1 MAAPLWRSYALRSD
15 QPADTIWRTD
25 LRSWGSATMKKVQVE
40 LVSLADTAKL
50 TRAALVKAFPEIKFT
65 VRRKPNVFGDC
76 IGISWATSY
85 LRTNEPMPDTGPMRE
100 IADRYCNHHDSEGRF
115 NRLHWLFPDGSSK
128 FAMVVDHGR
137 RSDSVMVSERDIPEG
152 ARLVLF
158 ASNRIEIS
166 LYHTR

>member
-1 MAAPLWRSYALRSD
+1 
-15 QPADTIWRTD
+15 
-25 LRSWGSATMKKVQVE
+25 MKQVQVE

-50 TRAALVKAFPEIKFT
+50 TRAALVKAFPGSKFM
-65 VRRKPNVFGDC
+65 VRRKPTVFGDC
-76 IGISWATSY
+76 IGIIWGTSWLA
-85 LRTNEPMPDTGPMRE
+85 TNERMPDTGPIRE
-100 IADRYCNHHDSEGRF
+100 IAERYCNHHDSEGGF
-115 NRLHWLFPDGSSK
+115 DRLHWLFPDGSSK
-128 FAMVVDHGR
+128 FAMLVDHGR